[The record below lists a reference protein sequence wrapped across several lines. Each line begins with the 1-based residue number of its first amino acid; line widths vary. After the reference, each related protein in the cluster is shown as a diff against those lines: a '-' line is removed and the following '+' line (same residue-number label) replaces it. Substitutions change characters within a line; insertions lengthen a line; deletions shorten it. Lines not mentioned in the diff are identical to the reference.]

1 MIWYVM
7 LGSAI
12 GGGARYLLGPWVQQ
26 RSGAVFPVGTLLI
39 NVVGSLLMTFI
50 FRYAM
55 ESAAVRP
62 EVRIM
67 LTTGL
72 CGGFTTFSTFSYET
86 VKLIE
91 DGDWHRAAWY
101 IVLSVVVSLAGAFL
115 GLAAAKEV
123 LDFRRRI

>member
-12 GGGARYLLGPWVQQ
+12 GGGARYLLGPWVQH
-26 RSGAVFPVGTLLI
+26 RSGAVFPVGTLAI
-39 NVVGSLLMTFI
+39 NVLGSLVMTFI

-86 VKLIE
+86 LKLIE

-101 IVLSVVVSLAGAFL
+101 VVLSVTMSLAGAFA
-115 GLAAAKEV
+115 GLALARQLLE
-123 LDFRRRI
+123 LRRHI

>member
-1 MIWYVM
+1 M

-12 GGGARYLLGPWVQQ
+12 GGGARYLLGPWVQH

-39 NVVGSLLMTFI
+39 NVLGSLLMTFV

-55 ESAAVRP
+55 ESAAIRP

-72 CGGFTTFSTFSYET
+72 LGGFTTFSTFSYET

-91 DGDWHRAAWY
+91 DGDWHRAGWY
-101 IVLSVVVSLAGAFL
+101 VLLSVAMSLAGAFA
-115 GLAAAKEV
+115 GLALAKE
-123 LDFRRRI
+123 LLELKRHL

>member
-1 MIWYVM
+1 VSLNDVLWYVM

-26 RSGAVFPVGTLLI
+26 RAGAVFPVGTLVI
-39 NVVGSLLMTFI
+39 NVLGSLLVTFI

-72 CGGFTTFSTFSYET
+72 LGGFTTFSTFSYET

-91 DGDWHRAAWY
+91 DGDSHHFMRTSCP
-101 IVLSVVVSLAGAFL
+101 VRL
-115 GLAAAKEV
+115 
-123 LDFRRRI
+123 RRTAVGT